1 MKVVFDQCT
10 PKQLREALPQ
20 HDVQTA
26 DEAGMGSLKNG
37 DLIDEAVRR
46 GYDLLVTAD
55 RRMRKQQEIRGK
67 PIRVVVLTRP
77 DRLKAQN
84 QIREIRQAIATAKP
98 GEFTRV
104 IAPRTQPQPHVTFDA
119 RNDGLFNITE
129 TRGSPGRSKTLRA
142 AVTIREGLEWLADA
156 KRIAK
161 HEIPQWERNLLND
174 LKRARERGRGR
185 QG

>member
-1 MKVVFDQCT
+1 
-10 PKQLREALPQ
+10 
-20 HDVQTA
+20 
-26 DEAGMGSLKNG
+26 MGSLKNG

-77 DRLKAQN
+77 DRLKAQNQIREIRRVKAQN